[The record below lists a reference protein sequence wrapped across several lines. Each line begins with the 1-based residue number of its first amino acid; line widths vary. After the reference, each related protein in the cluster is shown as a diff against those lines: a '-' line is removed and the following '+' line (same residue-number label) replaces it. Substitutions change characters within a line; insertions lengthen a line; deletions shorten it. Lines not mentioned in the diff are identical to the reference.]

1 MDTVQV
7 KSSLE
12 RETLNGTPM
21 GAKTV
26 SPASETTSYP
36 ETDTGA
42 TRAGELVKRVE
53 VGLPTSS
60 RLHQVFGNLPCERRK

>member
-42 TRAGELVKRVE
+42 TRAGELVRRVE

-60 RLHQVFGNLPCERRK
+60 RFAPSFWQLAM